1 MTKKELSQLYHLN
14 LEIEDD
20 IRRLLELENAAT
32 KTTASYGGAAFNGKV
47 TNKTALA
54 AEIADLKSIIS
65 AKQIQSVAEYNRL
78 VRYIS
83 GIEDSFIRRIFTYRF
98 VDGLSW
104 GAVAKRVSGNNTADS
119 VRKCCDRFLRKK

>member
-20 IRRLLELENAAT
+20 IKRLLELENAAT
-32 KTTASYGGAAFNGKV
+32 KTTVSYGGVACSGKV

-98 VDGLSW
+98 IDGLSW

>member
-32 KTTASYGGAAFNGKV
+32 KITASYGGAACNGKV

-98 VDGLSW
+98 IDGLSW
-104 GAVAKRVSGNNTADS
+104 GTVAKRVSGNNTSDS